1 MIKIKIDNTNYNIPS
16 DWCDVKL
23 EQYEQ
28 WFDSNIIT
36 KEDEVIFISKVSSI
50 PLNVLKSL
58 PVDFYNEL
66 TQMVGFALTDEK
78 FKMNNSIVIDDI
90 NYSISYQDKLTLAEW
105 VDTDAV
111 LQGEENK
118 LSSVLAI
125 VCRPT
130 GEKYNPDNLPERIE
144 LFKGLSM
151 DKVFPLFSFFL
162 TLNEVSTMI
171 INHSLKVE
179 GMVNQLHLNIQTSLK
194 NGGGIKR
201 WQNLRMTIYNK
212 WIRLQNWVLS
222 KCSTSYHTK

>member
-1 MIKIKIDNTNYNIPS
+1 MIKIKIDSTNYNIPS
-16 DWCDVKL
+16 DWCDVTL

-50 PLNVLKSL
+50 PLHILNTL

-90 NYSISYQDKLTLAEW
+90 NYSISYQDKLSLAEW

-111 LQGEENK
+111 LQGEKNK

-130 GEKYNPDNLPERIE
+130 GEKYNPDNLAERIE

-162 TLNEVSTMI
+162 TLNEVSTII

-201 WQNLRMTIYNK
+201 LQNLQMKIYNK
-212 WIRLQNWVLS
+212 WIKLQNWVLS
-222 KCSTSYHTK
+222 KCSTSYRIK